1 MAEPGHSRS
10 RPGQVD
16 ADPSTRLEEV
26 LRLLDE
32 LTEVAR
38 LSGGLFGAIEQVT
51 GLRVSEI
58 QVLRAVTRS
67 GVEVHD
73 VARRVGQTDDAAN
86 ATIGGLVERGLIH
99 RDQRAGQTAMLR
111 LTEAGTAALE
121 QTQGVQIR
129 LLDTMVGQLGG
140 HGVAA
145 FRTTLR
151 AVGEVLQLVGS
162 RATVHENPHR
172 VHGQETHGDSG
183 AGTLAPIGNRLEP

>member
-129 LLDTMVGQLGG
+129 LLDTLVAEVGADGMR
-140 HGVAA
+140 A
-145 FRTTLR
+145 FRTTLHGI
-151 AVGEVLQLVGS
+151 AGVL
-162 RATVHENPHR
+162 R
-172 VHGQETHGDSG
+172 
-183 AGTLAPIGNRLEP
+183 TLAERTAAAQPGNSQTDPGPGST